1 MKVFV
6 TGIYSVK
13 ILRIHAISLKS
24 FLNCI
29 IEFQVVHE
37 KLVKMSDGGATTGSF
52 SVDPSLGH
60 NTKFG
65 VYVEVVYF

>member
-1 MKVFV
+1 MV
-6 TGIYSVK
+6 TGYNK
-13 ILRIHAISLKS
+13 IKTSCFIGL
-24 FLNCI
+24 
-29 IEFQVVHE
+29 QVVHE

-65 VYVEVVYF
+65 VYVEVCFVCFLLINLFTFN

>member
-1 MKVFV
+1 MV
-6 TGIYSVK
+6 TGDDKYK
-13 ILRIHAISLKS
+13 KYIL
-24 FLNCI
+24 
-29 IEFQVVHE
+29 QVVHE